1 MAGGAVQRTPYA
13 AVITLLIWADEHLP
27 WVRGKGLM
35 MGVRLLELEAWD
47 ALDVIHVLLEE
58 DSIVRSQEEHES
70 KEHVRRIIY
79 GMYGT
84 DNSETRAVRAR
95 TNATADGAPMPSA
108 VTKPYIPPSDPS
120 QLAAVLGPPMG

>member
-1 MAGGAVQRTPYA
+1 
-13 AVITLLIWADEHLP
+13 
-27 WVRGKGLM
+27 M
-35 MGVRLLELEAWD
+35 MGVRLLELEVCD

-70 KEHVRRIIY
+70 KEHVRRIVY

-95 TNATADGAPMPSA
+95 IRTGATADGAPMPSA
-108 VTKPYIPPSDPS
+108 VTKPYIPPTDPT